1 MLKTSVFL
9 STISVLTLLSTA
21 AIADEM
27 IMLDGIVVTTTK
39 EAKSIKELAET
50 ISIISNDDIKFVSPA
65 HPSDVTNR
73 NAGVYVNDLSGEGH
87 MTSIRQPLTTGA
99 VYLFLEDGIPT
110 RPTGLFNHNAL
121 YEINVPQAERVE
133 ITKGPGSALYGS
145 DAIGGIINVITPPSP
160 TEREIYINPEFGSF
174 GFKRMLASVGS
185 PIGLNSGFRANI
197 NLTDNNGWRDESSYS
212 RYATSGRFDAK
223 INEALKVKS
232 IFSYTHVDQSGVS
245 SLEEDDYLNN
255 PTKNLYHNDVGR
267 RELDAIRFSTEFAY
281 EPDDVNLLT
290 VTPFMRHNEMK
301 LMPSWMLSYDPND
314 RNYEFQSFGLN
325 TKYRRKLNDLNA
337 EIIAGVDFDYT
348 TSQYKE
354 KRLSVQKDGE
364 LFVGTTET
372 GRVNYDYDA
381 DMLAVSPYIHG
392 EWQAMSQLR
401 FSAGLRYDYFRVDYT
416 DNLDA
421 SVPEQQFGFG
431 GFNHL
436 RPDSQTISYDS
447 LSPKFGAVWNA
458 TKDLDLFANYR
469 HSFRA
474 PSVGRIFRPGSSQD
488 TDELKPVHS
497 DSFEIGTRGH
507 FADWLN
513 YSVTLY
519 HMLVK
524 DDIVSYID
532 NVSGDRKI
540 SNAGETE
547 HQGIEIELKGQVTDE
562 WSYNAAFSYT
572 NQEYKDF
579 TAVFGFPA
587 SQINFAGNDIGKA
600 PKTLGNLAIQYRP
613 SFVNGLMLEAE
624 WVHVGDYYT
633 DETNTN
639 KYEGHDLFNLRAS
652 LEISEKFELYGR
664 VMNITDERY
673 STYTSN
679 QVGDPDISY
688 RPGLPRRFY
697 VGFKSK
703 F

>member
-1 MLKTSVFL
+1 MFKKSILL
-9 STISVLTLLSTA
+9 STISVCTLLNSPA
-21 AIADEM
+21 LAENDIV
-27 IMLDGIVVTTTK
+27 LDAIVVTTTK
-39 EAKSIKELAET
+39 EEKPVSELAEA
-50 ISIISNDDIKFVSPA
+50 IGIVNKEDLSFVSPA

-73 NAGVYVNDLSGEGH
+73 KAGVHVNDLGGEGH

-121 YEINVPQAERVE
+121 YEINVPQAERIE

-160 TEREIYINPEFGSF
+160 DEPEIYINPEFGSF

-185 PIGLNSGFRANI
+185 PLGLNAGFRANV
-197 NLTDNNGWRDESSYS
+197 NLTDNEGWRDESSFS
-212 RYATSGRFDAK
+212 RYSTTGRFDAN
-223 INEALKVKS
+223 INDNLKLKS

-245 SLEEDDYLNN
+245 GLEEDDYLNN
-255 PTKNLYHNDVGR
+255 PKKNLYHNDVGR

-301 LMPSWMLSYDPND
+301 LMPSWMLTYDPND
-314 RNYEFQSFGLN
+314 RNYEFQSYGIN

-348 TSQYKE
+348 TSQYIE
-354 KRLSVQKDGE
+354 KRIQVQKDGE

-372 GRVNYDYDA
+372 DRTNYDYDA
-381 DMLAVSPYIHG
+381 DMIAVSPYIHG
-392 EWQAMSQLR
+392 EWQALSKLR

-421 SVPEQQFGFG
+421 SVAEGVGFT
-431 GFNHL
+431 NHL

-447 LSPKFGAVWNA
+447 LSPKFGAVWQVEKN
-458 TKDLDLFANYR
+458 LDLYANYR

-474 PSVGRIFRPGSSQD
+474 PSVGSLFRPGSSLD

-497 DSFEIGTRGH
+497 DSFEIGTRGKI
-507 FADWLN
+507 ADWLN
-513 YSVTLY
+513 YNVTLY

-532 NVSGDRKI
+532 TISGERKI

-562 WSYNAAFSYT
+562 WSYQAAFSYT
-572 NQEYKDF
+572 NQEYNDF
-579 TAVFGFPA
+579 TAIFGFPA
-587 SQINFAGNDIGKA
+587 TQINFAGNDIGKA

-613 SFVNGLMLEAE
+613 AFIDGLTLEAE
-624 WVHVGDYYT
+624 WVHVGDYFT

-639 KYEGHDLFNLRAS
+639 EYEGHDLFNLRAS
-652 LEISEKFELYGR
+652 LEISEQFELYGR
-664 VMNITDERY
+664 IMNITDERY

-679 QVGDPDISY
+679 QVGDPDITY

-697 VGFKSK
+697 VGFRSK